1 MTLNFGIRLALE
13 AEGFSMAE
21 ITQIEAVL
29 PSVTRLLATYKAA
42 SPDILAVIP
51 VAEMVIKKLKG
62 T

>member
-13 AEGFSMAE
+13 AEGFSQAE
-21 ITQIEAVL
+21 ITQIEGVL
-29 PSVTRLLATYKAA
+29 PSVTRLLAAYKAA